1 MTVKIFFLDA
11 TECVTVHLESATPY
25 KAGDLFAVPVTGEE
39 DAEMMWLIARILD
52 AAATDLIYLLY
63 SGRFTEWAECRR
75 CIVGRM
81 CV

>member
-1 MTVKIFFLDA
+1 M
-11 TECVTVHLESATPY
+11 HLVSAAAY
-25 KAGDLFAVPVTGEE
+25 KPRDLFRVPVTGEE
-39 DAEMMWLIARILD
+39 DAELIWLIARILD

-63 SGRFTEWAECRR
+63 SGCFTEWVECHR